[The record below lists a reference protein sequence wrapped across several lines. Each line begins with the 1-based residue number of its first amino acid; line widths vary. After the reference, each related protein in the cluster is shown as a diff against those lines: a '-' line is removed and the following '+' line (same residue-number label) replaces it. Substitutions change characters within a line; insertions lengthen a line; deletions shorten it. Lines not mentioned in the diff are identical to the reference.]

1 MKLRRESRASKP
13 HHRPLTDSVNPFRQQ
28 IYKSLVSVALK
39 PQTAKPSS
47 DECQFLIDRASAI
60 TGRREAFLYKQQSRR
75 SLLSTR
81 RLCVPLTGRLR
92 VPLGRASLGIRTG
105 STCRSGFVPADWH
118 EREDDPGPTKKAY
131 NFVRSLSMADD
142 GGLIAR
148 AVWQCSPRSA
158 ALRLREH
165 GIKYDSW
172 HL

>member
-1 MKLRRESRASKP
+1 MSAGRGPARKKAGSMALLPARLVMKLRRESRASKP

-118 EREDDPGPTKKAY
+118 EREDDP
-131 NFVRSLSMADD
+131 V
-142 GGLIAR
+142 
-148 AVWQCSPRSA
+148 
-158 ALRLREH
+158 RLRKH
-165 GIKYDSW
+165 TPSPAHFLW
-172 HL
+172 LTMAA

>member
-1 MKLRRESRASKP
+1 MALLPARLVMKLRRESSASKP

-105 STCRSGFVPADWH
+105 STCRSGFIPAAFRGHTRTTPVRPRNHTTSPAHFLWELKQLGDIR
-118 EREDDPGPTKKAY
+118 REPPGLVA
-131 NFVRSLSMADD
+131 F
-142 GGLIAR
+142 
-148 AVWQCSPRSA
+148 
-158 ALRLREH
+158 E
-165 GIKYDSW
+165 
-172 HL
+172 